1 VLPPSKVERTRF
13 VVDAMLGSLARKL
26 RALGFNASYYKHGE
40 DAGLISI
47 STRERRIILTSD
59 RGLAARAEAEGA
71 SVLFVTGESDGR
83 RLSAI
88 AREAKVKGVR
98 LVRGE
103 SMCSLCG
110 GELETLAK
118 REVTGM
124 VPSSVERRHRLFF
137 RCATCGQLYW
147 RGSHW
152 KKLRSLTIRLQE
164 K

>member
-1 VLPPSKVERTRF
+1 MPPSKEERTRF

-26 RALGFNASYYKHGE
+26 RALGFDASYYKDGE
-40 DAGLISI
+40 DADLIRI
-47 STRERRIILTSD
+47 SARERRIILTSD
-59 RGLAARAEAEGA
+59 RGLAAGAEARGA
-71 SVLFVTGESDGR
+71 TVFYVTGESDGR
-83 RLSAI
+83 RLAAV
-88 AREAKVKGVR
+88 ARAAKVRGVR
-98 LVRGE
+98 LVRGA

-110 GELETLAK
+110 GELKTLAK
-118 REVTGM
+118 RDVAGM

-152 KKLRSLTIRLQE
+152 KKLRSLAIRLQE